1 MTKGILNSI
10 NTKNALYKILIQTSP
25 TNEDVHSRL
34 KSEYTEY
41 RAKLRKSIREAKRLY
56 YLRLFAIYKN
66 DIQKTWIVI
75 NNTLNNNSR
84 NSRQSEFIVNNN
96 KLTNPG
102 DIANAFNDYFINIG
116 RQLSDKI
123 QSLHHYSA
131 QCLRYILHRMYF
143 FDLGLLCDNCT
154 HMYSQP
160 DEFVLTFVKTLQE
173 NCFMIIQ

>member
-1 MTKGILNSI
+1 MTKINFYPKEKLSITEKKHGNSNWMTKGILNSI
-10 NTKNALYKILIQTSP
+10 NTNNALYKTLFQTSL

-56 YLRLFAIYKN
+56 YLRLLAIHKN

-96 KLTNPG
+96 KLTDPG
-102 DIANAFNDYFINIG
+102 DIANAFNNNISLTSDASFQIKFNLLIIIVIIYINK
-116 RQLSDKI
+116 LNHTLNSNP
-123 QSLHHYSA
+123 S
-131 QCLRYILHRMYF
+131 
-143 FDLGLLCDNCT
+143 
-154 HMYSQP
+154 
-160 DEFVLTFVKTLQE
+160 VKL
-173 NCFMIIQ
+173 ISVI